1 MKKLIAPTLLAA
13 FALFTVLAPF
23 LFATRANAA
32 PAVYQD
38 QVLTISEAV
47 VIRDNGSTY
56 FKNARFEPNANGTWR
71 FVDATQ
77 RPLVGIEEVTV
88 VSSATVP
95 PTVEV
100 MVEGYKSV
108 PCVELE
114 PLGMSRSGDTFH
126 VVMAETVMGPA
137 ESCIAMI
144 APFTHS
150 FELDTFGLEAGAY
163 KLNVNGMETEFDL
176 LTP

>member
-1 MKKLIAPTLLAA
+1 MKKSLIVLALS
-13 FALFTVLAPF
+13 ALFAQ
-23 LFATRANAA
+23 ARAE

-38 QVLTISEAV
+38 EVLSINEAV

-56 FKNARFEPNANGTWR
+56 FKNVRFEPNANGSWR
-71 FVDATQ
+71 LVDATQ
-77 RPLVGIEEVTV
+77 RPLVGIDEISV
-88 VSSATVP
+88 VSEATVP
-95 PTVEV
+95 ARVEV
-100 MVEGYKSV
+100 TVEGYKSV

-126 VVMAETVMGPA
+126 VVIAETEMGPA
-137 ESCIAMI
+137 ESCIAMLE
-144 APFTHS
+144 PFTHT

-176 LTP
+176 LAP

>member
-1 MKKLIAPTLLAA
+1 MKKLIALPLI
-13 FALFTVLAPF
+13 ALP
-23 LFATRANAA
+23 LFAALASQASAA

-71 FVDATQ
+71 LIDAAQ
-77 RPLVGIEEVTV
+77 RPLVGIEEITV
-88 VSSATVP
+88 VSEATVP
-95 PTVEV
+95 ARVEV
-100 MVEGYKSV
+100 TVEGYKSV

-114 PLGMSRSGDTFH
+114 PLGMSRSNDTFH
-126 VVMAETVMGPA
+126 VVIAETVQGPA
-137 ESCIAMI
+137 ESCIAKI
-144 APFTHS
+144 EPFTHT

>member
-1 MKKLIAPTLLAA
+1 MKNLLA
-13 FALFTVLAPF
+13 LS
-23 LFATRANAA
+23 LFAALASQANAA

-100 MVEGYKSV
+100 TVEGYKSV

-114 PLGMSRSGDTFH
+114 PLGMSRTNDTFH
-126 VVMAETVMGPA
+126 VVIAETVMGPA

-144 APFTHS
+144 EPFTHS
-150 FELDTFGLEAGAY
+150 FELDTFGLEAGVY
-163 KLNVNGMETEFDL
+163 KLNVNGKETEFDL
-176 LTP
+176 LEP

>member
-1 MKKLIAPTLLAA
+1 MKKTLVALALVST
-13 FALFTVLAPF
+13 FAA
-23 LFATRANAA
+23 AAHAA

-38 QVLTISEAV
+38 EVLTINEAV
-47 VIRDNGSTY
+47 VIRDNGSVY
-56 FKNARFEPNANGTWR
+56 FKNVRFEPNANGTWS

-77 RPLVGIEEVTV
+77 RPLVGIEEISV
-88 VSSATVP
+88 VSEATEP
-95 PTVEV
+95 ARVEV
-100 MVEGYKSV
+100 TVEGYKSV

-126 VVMAETVMGPA
+126 VVIAETEMGPA
-137 ESCIAMI
+137 ESCIAMLD
-144 APFTHS
+144 PFTLS
-150 FELDTFGLEAGAY
+150 FELDTFGLEPGAY

>member
-1 MKKLIAPTLLAA
+1 MKKLFTTVTLFAA
-13 FALFTVLAPF
+13 FASQVQ
-23 LFATRANAA
+23 AA

-38 QVLTISEAV
+38 ELLTINEAV
-47 VIRDNGSTY
+47 VIRDNDDSIY
-56 FKNARFEPNANGTWR
+56 FKNVRFQPNANGTWS
-71 FVDATQ
+71 FLGGTQ
-77 RPLVGIEEVTV
+77 RPLVGIEEITV
-88 VSSATVP
+88 VSEATVP
-95 PTVEV
+95 ATVEV
-100 MVEGYKSV
+100 TVDGYKSV

-126 VVMAETVMGPA
+126 VVIAETVQGPA

-144 APFTHS
+144 DPFTLT

-176 LTP
+176 LVP

>member
-1 MKKLIAPTLLAA
+1 MKKLITL
-13 FALFTVLAPF
+13 T
-23 LFATRANAA
+23 LFAALSGQAGAA
-32 PAVYQD
+32 PAIYQD

-77 RPLVGIEEVTV
+77 RPLVGIEEITV

-100 MVEGYKSV
+100 TVEGYKSV
-108 PCVELE
+108 PCVELATSAAC
-114 PLGMSRSGDTFH
+114 PF
-126 VVMAETVMGPA
+126 PA
-137 ESCIAMI
+137 EAVRAQCRWRC
-144 APFTHS
+144 H
-150 FELDTFGLEAGAY
+150 G
-163 KLNVNGMETEFDL
+163 
-176 LTP
+176 

>member
-1 MKKLIAPTLLAA
+1 MKKSSIALT
-13 FALFTVLAPF
+13 
-23 LFATRANAA
+23 LFAALCAQANAE

-38 QVLTISEAV
+38 EVLTINEAV

-56 FKNARFEPNANGTWR
+56 FKNVRFEPNANGTWR
-71 FVDATQ
+71 FVSGTQ
-77 RPLVGIEEVTV
+77 RPLVGVDEITV
-88 VSSATVP
+88 VAEATNP

-100 MVEGYKSV
+100 TVAGYKSV

-126 VVMAETVMGPA
+126 VVIAETVMGPA

-144 APFTHS
+144 DPFTLS

-163 KLNVNGMETEFDL
+163 KLNVNGKETEFDL
-176 LTP
+176 LVP

>member
-1 MKKLIAPTLLAA
+1 MKKSLIALT
-13 FALFTVLAPF
+13 
-23 LFATRANAA
+23 LFATLAGQANAE

-38 QVLTISEAV
+38 EVLTINEAV

-56 FKNARFEPNANGTWR
+56 FKNVRFEPNANGTWR
-71 FVDATQ
+71 FVSGTQ
-77 RPLVGIEEVTV
+77 RPLVGIEEITV
-88 VSSATVP
+88 VSEATNP

-100 MVEGYKSV
+100 TVEGYKSV
-108 PCVELE
+108 PCVKLE

-126 VVMAETVMGPA
+126 VVIAETVLGPA

-144 APFTHS
+144 DPFTLK

-163 KLNVNGMETEFDL
+163 QLNVNGKETEFDL
-176 LTP
+176 LVP

>member
-1 MKKLIAPTLLAA
+1 MKKSLIVVSLLAA
-13 FALFTVLAPF
+13 LAGQ
-23 LFATRANAA
+23 ASAE

-38 QVLTISEAV
+38 EVLSINEAV

-56 FKNARFEPNANGTWR
+56 FKNVRFEPNANGTWR

-88 VSSATVP
+88 VSEATVP
-95 PTVEV
+95 ARVEV
-100 MVEGYKSV
+100 TVEGYKSV

-126 VVMAETVMGPA
+126 VVIAETEMGPA
-137 ESCIAMI
+137 ESCIAVI
-144 APFTHS
+144 EPFTHS
-150 FELDTFGLEAGAY
+150 FELDTFGLAAGAY
-163 KLNVNGMETEFDL
+163 KLNVNGKETEFEL
-176 LTP
+176 LVP